1 MALAQKFTDTG
12 TVHNRPACLVGTR
25 DRIKLSIFPRSGQ
38 DRIIVRIHD
47 QIDVLCLQFIVEL
60 LLLRMIDN
68 ISLRIHDK
76 CISLGSHCT
85 LITQSADRTVVQIDK
100 EDSLFLT
107 APLTVTD
114 STTQRDHPRT
124 FPADNM
130 LHMRGGEHRSLRT
143 VQCLCIPFLR
153 IQIQI
158 TVY

>member
-12 TVHNRPACLVGTR
+12 TVHNRPARLFGTR
-25 DRIKLSIFPRSGQ
+25 DRIKLSVFSRSCQ
-38 DRIIVRIHD
+38 NRIVIRLHD

-68 ISLRIHDK
+68 IPLRIHDK

-85 LITQSADRTVVQIDK
+85 LITQSADRTVIQIDK

-107 APLTVTD
+107 ASLTVTD
-114 STTQRDHPRT
+114 SATQRDHPRT
-124 FPADNM
+124 FPADDM
-130 LHMRGGEHRSLRT
+130 LHMRGCELRSFRT